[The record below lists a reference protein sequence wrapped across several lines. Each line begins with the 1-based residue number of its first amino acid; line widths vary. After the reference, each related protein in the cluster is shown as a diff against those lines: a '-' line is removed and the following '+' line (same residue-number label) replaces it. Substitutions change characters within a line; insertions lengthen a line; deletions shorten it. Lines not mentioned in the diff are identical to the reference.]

1 MRAGQRAGT
10 DAVSWVA
17 AADHASARARR
28 AARAYRDDQR
38 AKSARLAV
46 VLSLFLV
53 VLAAAL
59 LVGGRVVI
67 DPMLQSAAQARAINR
82 VGAIIYTMPDG
93 IFCRHLAFD
102 NVTAELTEGAV
113 EKCEGLTA
121 ARASRISDF
130 AWGR

>member
-93 IFCRHLAFD
+93 IFCRHLSFD
-102 NVTAELTEGAV
+102 NVTAELTEGGV
-113 EKCEGLTA
+113 EKCEGPTA
-121 ARASRISDF
+121 GRANRISDF